1 MTLVLVTLLTLLPH
15 ISSGLTLPLELSL
28 ALPLGFCV
36 LNRPLRNLT
45 LPLVDVGAL
54 SVHLVPEVG
63 EAHLAPD
70 AVVGETD
77 EGVEALYGVVDITET
92 RLGVVVIL
100 EAGETDVGVVVI
112 ADAILKVVVVAEDV
126 LGGVDVAGAVV
137 DGDGGT
143 ELILAAAPKGV
154 LREAAVSIVDIT
166 RAVLLVVVVADA
178 VVSEAGEAVPDLE
191 AVVREAGG
199 ALLAGK
205 ILK

>member
-1 MTLVLVTLLTLLPH
+1 MTLVLVTLLILLPH

-92 RLGVVVIL
+92 RLGVVVVVL
-100 EAGETDVGVVVI
+100 EAGETDVVGVVFI
-112 ADAILKVVVVAEDV
+112 ADAILGVVVVAEDV

-137 DGDGGT
+137 DDDGGT
-143 ELILAAAPKGV
+143 QLILAAAPKGV

-191 AVVREAGG
+191 AVVT
-199 ALLAGK
+199 
-205 ILK
+205 

>member
-1 MTLVLVTLLTLLPH
+1 MTLVLVTLLILLPH

-45 LPLVDVGAL
+45 LPLLDVGAL

-92 RLGVVVIL
+92 RLGVVVVVL
-100 EAGETDVGVVVI
+100 EAGETDVVGVVFI
-112 ADAILKVVVVAEDV
+112 ADAILGVVVVAEDV

-137 DGDGGT
+137 DADGGT
-143 ELILAAAPKGV
+143 ELILAA
-154 LREAAVSIVDIT
+154 
-166 RAVLLVVVVADA
+166 AVLLVVVVADA
-178 VVSEAGEAVPDLE
+178 VVSVAGEAVPDLE

>member
-45 LPLVDVGAL
+45 LPLVDIGAL
-54 SVHLVPEVG
+54 SVHLVPEAG

-92 RLGVVVIL
+92 RLGVVVVVL
-100 EAGETDVGVVVI
+100 EAGETDVVGVVFI
-112 ADAILKVVVVAEDV
+112 ADAILGVVVVAEDV

-137 DGDGGT
+137 DDDGGT
-143 ELILAAAPKGV
+143 QLILAAAPKGV

-191 AVVREAGG
+191 AVVT
-199 ALLAGK
+199 
-205 ILK
+205 

>member
-1 MTLVLVTLLTLLPH
+1 MTLVLVTLLILLPH

-54 SVHLVPEVG
+54 SVHLVPEAG

-77 EGVEALYGVVDITET
+77 EGVEALYSVVDITET
-92 RLGVVVIL
+92 RLGVVVVVL
-100 EAGETDVGVVVI
+100 EAGETDVVGVVFI
-112 ADAILKVVVVAEDV
+112 ADAILGVVVVAEDV

-137 DGDGGT
+137 DDDGGT
-143 ELILAAAPKGV
+143 QLILAAAPKGV

-191 AVVREAGG
+191 AVVT
-199 ALLAGK
+199 
-205 ILK
+205 

>member
-92 RLGVVVIL
+92 RLGVVVVVL
-100 EAGETDVGVVVI
+100 EAGETDVVGVVFI
-112 ADAILKVVVVAEDV
+112 ADAILGVVVVAEDV

-191 AVVREAGG
+191 AVVT
-199 ALLAGK
+199 
-205 ILK
+205 

>member
-54 SVHLVPEVG
+54 SVHLVPEAG

-112 ADAILKVVVVAEDV
+112 ADAILGVVVVAEDV

-137 DGDGGT
+137 DADGGT
-143 ELILAAAPKGV
+143 ELILAA
-154 LREAAVSIVDIT
+154 
-166 RAVLLVVVVADA
+166 AVLLVVVVADA
-178 VVSEAGEAVPDLE
+178 VVSVAGEAVPDLE

>member
-1 MTLVLVTLLTLLPH
+1 MTLVLVTLLILLPH

-54 SVHLVPEVG
+54 SVHLVPEAG

-92 RLGVVVIL
+92 RLGVVVVVL
-100 EAGETDVGVVVI
+100 EAGETDVVGVVFI
-112 ADAILKVVVVAEDV
+112 ADAILGVVVVAEDV

-137 DGDGGT
+137 DDDGGT
-143 ELILAAAPKGV
+143 QLILAAAPKGV

-191 AVVREAGG
+191 AVVT
-199 ALLAGK
+199 
-205 ILK
+205 

>member
-1 MTLVLVTLLTLLPH
+1 MTLVLVTLLILLPH

-45 LPLVDVGAL
+45 LPLVDIGAL
-54 SVHLVPEVG
+54 SVHLVPEAG

-92 RLGVVVIL
+92 RLGVVVVVL
-100 EAGETDVGVVVI
+100 EAGETDVVGVVFI
-112 ADAILKVVVVAEDV
+112 ADAILGVVVVAEDV

-137 DGDGGT
+137 DDDGGT
-143 ELILAAAPKGV
+143 QLILAAAPKGV

-191 AVVREAGG
+191 AVVT
-199 ALLAGK
+199 
-205 ILK
+205 